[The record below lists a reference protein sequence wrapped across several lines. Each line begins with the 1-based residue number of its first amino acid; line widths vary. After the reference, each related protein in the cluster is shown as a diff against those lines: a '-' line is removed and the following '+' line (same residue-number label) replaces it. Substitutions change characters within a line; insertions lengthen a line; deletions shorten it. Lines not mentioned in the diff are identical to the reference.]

1 MAHKVGQSREQMVLF
16 AERLEEAVGRDHPV
30 RVIDAFVDSLDLS
43 RLGFS
48 KVVAEATG
56 RPPYGPGDML
66 KLYLYGYQHQM
77 RSSRRLEAEAG
88 RNIEVMWLTGRLMPA
103 FKTIADFRK
112 DHPGP
117 IIEVCRAFVQFCRG
131 QALVGGKVLAV
142 DGTKINA
149 VASPKQVV
157 TPKSLKEK
165 AEAIDRKVAAYLAQ
179 MDAADR
185 EENEVEAPKIDVG
198 AALTALKERRV
209 EIQRQVE
216 ALSEQGLSQRVV
228 SEPEAKLMRTARH
241 GYQVAYNAQTVVDAE
256 HKLVVAFDL
265 VNDGNDERQLHPM
278 ALAGQAAVGGE
289 AVTVVADTGYSNG
302 EHGQRCEADGITA
315 IVARMATVNPKGKQ
329 YFARDRFS
337 YDTPSDSWRC
347 PAGETLTCRTVDR
360 KEQKKKYWTPAC
372 RGCPLKASC
381 TKSGKRII
389 VRHFFEDAR
398 EAMHRR
404 AMADP
409 SWMKLR
415 RCVVEHP
422 YGTIKWMMGHPRF
435 LVRGLKKAKGEL
447 ALSVLAYNLKR
458 VTNILGVAKL
468 LAALQPTPA

>member
-1 MAHKVGQSREQMVLF
+1 MAHQVGQSREQLVLF
-16 AERLEEAVGRDHPV
+16 AERLDEVVGRDHPV
-30 RVIDAFVDSLDLS
+30 RVIDAFVDSLDLD

-48 KVVAEATG
+48 KVVAQATG
-56 RPPYGPGDML
+56 RPPYRPGDLL
-66 KLYLYGYQHQM
+66 KLYLYGYQNQM

-88 RNIEVMWLTGRLMPA
+88 RNLEVMWLTRRLMPA

-112 DHPGP
+112 DHPRP
-117 IIEVCRAFVQFCRG
+117 IIDVCRAFVQFCRG
-131 QALVGGKVLAV
+131 QALVGGAVLVV

-157 TPKSLKEK
+157 TPDSVKRK
-165 AEAIDRKVAAYLAQ
+165 AEAIDRQIAAYLAQ

-185 EENEVEAPKIDVG
+185 EEGEPEVQQIDVAG
-198 AALTALKERRV
+198 ALAALKGRR
-209 EIQRQVE
+209 IQIQQQAE
-216 ALSEQGLSQRVV
+216 ELSERGLSQLVV
-228 SEPEAKLMRTARH
+228 TEPEAKLMRTASH

-265 VNDGNDERQLHPM
+265 VNDGNDQRQLHPM
-278 ALAGQAAVGGE
+278 ARTGQEAAGGE

-302 EHGQRCEADGITA
+302 EHGQRCEDDGITA
-315 IVARMATVNPKGKQ
+315 IVPRMETVNPQGKS
-329 YFARDRFS
+329 YFARDRFG
-337 YDTPSDSWRC
+337 YDAASDSWRC
-347 PAGETLTCRTVDR
+347 PAGETLTCRAVDQ
-360 KEQKKKYWTPAC
+360 KEQKKKYWTHAC

-398 EAMHRR
+398 EAMHQR

-409 SWMKLR
+409 SWMRLR

-422 YGTIKWMMGHPRF
+422 FGTIKWMMGRPRF
-435 LVRGLKKAKGEL
+435 LLRGLTKAKAEL

-458 VTNILGVAKL
+458 AINIQGVAKL
-468 LAALQPTPA
+468 LTALQPTPA